1 MLGGTSVHCKHFI
14 FKIANVVTKRTGKMR
29 NNTKPFSYT
38 HGIQD
43 SGGEKSWGACGWK
56 RGMEA
61 AMCGEEGWAMRGSVQ
76 KAEVACAIWE
86 EQG

>member
-1 MLGGTSVHCKHFI
+1 
-14 FKIANVVTKRTGKMR
+14 MR

-38 HGIQD
+38 HGLQD
-43 SGGEKSWGACGWK
+43 SGGEKSWDTCRRK

-76 KAEVACAIWE
+76 EVEATWAIWE